1 MVSVQPSCR
10 LDQFSSCGHHL
21 KGRCSLVK
29 SLCTLVS
36 CLRIMVFAEGLPSM
50 PSAPDPKQAEA
61 KRWGWRHAV
70 KPTLGSWQSRKSY
83 FLCEL
88 WACSIEKVASE
99 MIQNVWPSRGCCPPL
114 TVNLRGEHLGLVAKS
129 MTASKRKKARGTGWM
144 GAWRLGKRPA
154 RLTACFTAFWIRL
167 GSCWCFR
174 RRSSWGWNGVIF
186 PGRGGGHTEPCL
198 ALWSAAVCSTGT
210 R

>member
-1 MVSVQPSCR
+1 
-10 LDQFSSCGHHL
+10 
-21 KGRCSLVK
+21 
-29 SLCTLVS
+29 
-36 CLRIMVFAEGLPSM
+36 M

-83 FLCEL
+83 LLCEL
-88 WACSIEKVASE
+88 WACSIEKAASE
-99 MIQNVWPSRGCCPPL
+99 IIQNVWTSWGCCPPL

-129 MTASKRKKARGTGWM
+129 MTASKRKKARGDRMDGRVAP
-144 GAWRLGKRPA
+144 GKEASPVNGLLHGLLDQAWILLVLQAEEFLGME
-154 RLTACFTAFWIRL
+154 
-167 GSCWCFR
+167 R
-174 RRSSWGWNGVIF
+174 RHLPWQR
-186 PGRGGGHTEPCL
+186 GGHTEPCL